1 MPYRKTGFV
10 IVPRSKYIPYYCK
23 DILKT
28 FGSTFDLNIAEIIKS
43 LGRENINLKNFV
55 FERCLTLKHP
65 LLDGNSDLKMKVIIV
80 LADYLHSIGYIS
92 TSPVFVDYVIDPVYS
107 AEELIQ
113 LMLGSRM
120 PKFTASELGGEWG
133 TIDHL
138 MMFFSE
144 VIRRNAIILEER
156 KFMVERFR
164 AWLGSIGHKLLTRA
178 GELSQSER
186 SFLTVYGSTTEPGYK
201 GFLPDLIAKI
211 PAVETK
217 EPLTMEVG
225 ALAQATCLP
234 GPCTSHMKLLSNG
247 ILEQL
252 FFYYGPHVTDLKTF
266 VGYKETYGPF
276 NLYKMNPADA
286 IPWALDS
293 QLVGLTAT
301 AANFTVKPA
310 NMPPFSLRVPFARK
324 IVTPTGTMCLYPD
337 DMSFRLTL
345 TDTTDISNFDWAY
358 NSKWRGRWIHSSQ
371 DGGSMDY
378 ALADAAVNN
387 KTAGNTQVELTD
399 LANVGLCTFLDNAK
413 PKVIEIA
420 EGVREEYVLPGPT
433 DLQAVEIDMTAYYA
447 RFGDVM
453 MLPAF
458 SEFLELP
465 QSWFMTPAEA
475 VLDYIATVQGLT
487 IEEKVR
493 FSKIIEICHN
503 CARYKRL
510 TQQDDLPFDRDDLI
524 LSMLNKPGAKITRP
538 KTT

>member
-10 IVPRSKYIPYYCK
+10 TKPRSTYIPYYCK
-23 DILKT
+23 EILT
-28 FGSTFDLNIAEIIKS
+28 SFGPKFDLTVAEIIKS

-55 FERCLTLKHP
+55 FERCLTLKHAE
-65 LLDGNSDLKMKVIIV
+65 LDANTDLKFKFIIV

-92 TSPVFVDYVIDPVYS
+92 TSPVFIDYVIDPVYT
-107 AEELIQ
+107 AEDLIV

-120 PKFTASELGGEWG
+120 PKFTAAELGGEWG

-138 MMFFSE
+138 MMFFAE

-164 AWLGSIGHKLLTRA
+164 AWMGSIGHKLLTRA

-186 SFLTVYGSTTEPGYK
+186 SFLTIYSYCSTPGYK
-201 GFLPDLIAKI
+201 GYITDNPTKI

-217 EPLTMEVG
+217 EPLTLEVG

-252 FFYYGPHVTDLKTF
+252 FYYYGPHVSDLKTF

-276 NLYKMNPADA
+276 DMYKMNPADSV
-286 IPWALDS
+286 PWALDS
-293 QLVGLTAT
+293 QLIGLTAT
-301 AANFTVKPA
+301 AANFMVKPA

-324 IVTPTGTMCLYPD
+324 ITTTLGTMCLYPD
-337 DMSFRLTL
+337 DMQFRITL
-345 TDTTDISNFDWAY
+345 IDPTDISNYEWAY

-387 KTAGNTQVELTD
+387 RTAGNTQVELSD
-399 LANVGLCTFLDNAK
+399 LSSVGLCTFTDAAK
-413 PKVIEIA
+413 AKVIQVS
-420 EGVREEYVLPGPT
+420 EGITEEYVLPGDT
-433 DLQAVEIDMTAYYA
+433 DLEYVNVDMTAYYA
-447 RFGDVM
+447 RFGDWM

-458 SEFLELP
+458 SEFMELP
-465 QSWFMTPAEA
+465 QAWFMTPAEA
-475 VLDYIATVQGLT
+475 VLDYVSTVEGLT
-487 IEEKVR
+487 IEERVR

-510 TQQDDLPFDRDDLI
+510 TMTADLPFDRDDLI
-524 LSMLNKPGAKITRP
+524 LAMLNKPGVKIT
-538 KTT
+538 KAKE